1 MRYQGVIFKED
12 SCIFCQEK
20 EGAIHKVAY
29 MATRSKILD
38 VSEKL
43 QDMPLLL
50 RLNKIPNAS
59 DAVANDVQYHSKCW
73 VAAQR
78 KAHVEESLPQELEN
92 VNRIVADTEIQD
104 IVENILKEST
114 ESVTDKKSLNT
125 TYNNLLGT
133 NEVNYKRYLKQ
144 LLLEN
149 FPGLQ
154 FILPPARNQSEQVCS
169 SRSKSSVV
177 EKKIRISYD
186 DTMTTKVFF

>member
-1 MRYQGVIFKED
+1 MFL
-12 SCIFCQEK
+12 
-20 EGAIHKVAY
+20 
-29 MATRSKILD
+29 RSF
-38 VSEKL
+38 

-78 KAHVEESLPQELEN
+78 KANVEEELEN
-92 VNRIVADTEIQD
+92 VNRIVADIEIQD

-114 ESVTDKKSLNT
+114 ESVADRKILNT

-149 FPGLQ
+149 VPGLQ

-177 EKKIRISYD
+177 EKKFESR
-186 DTMTTKVFF
+186 TMTRWLPKYFFSSKRQFKGSFDGFRKIASAATRLVNRLT